1 MNFWFKVYDLKLLSF
16 LKSSIKSLKNLHILK
31 YSYLL
36 KIDKQKDVS
45 YIGRTINIFYNNLQ
59 KHSLKYSFV

>member
-1 MNFWFKVYDLKLLSF
+1 MNFWFRVYDLKLLSF
-16 LKSSIKSLKNLHILK
+16 LKSNIKSLKNLHILK

-45 YIGRTINIFYNNLQ
+45 CIGRTINIFYNNLQ